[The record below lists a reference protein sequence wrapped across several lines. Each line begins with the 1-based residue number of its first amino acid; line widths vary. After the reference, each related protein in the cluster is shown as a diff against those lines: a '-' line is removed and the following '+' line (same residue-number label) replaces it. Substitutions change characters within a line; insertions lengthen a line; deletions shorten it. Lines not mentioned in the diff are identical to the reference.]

1 VVVAV
6 PAVWMMQ
13 VPVDDEVDVVAVRN
27 GGMAAACAMRVL
39 SIVPSAGVARRAS
52 SGVHRVH
59 LKGALVSV
67 PVMGVMQVAVVS
79 IVQVGTV
86 SNGQVAAAAAVN
98 VRVRGMSLMSHF
110 TAPP

>member
-1 VVVAV
+1 MLCAEQAPFDLTPVAREPRSGDVHGSVVVAV

-27 GGMAAACAMRVL
+27 GGMAAACAVRVL

-67 PVMGVMQVAVVS
+67 PVMGVM
-79 IVQVGTV
+79 
-86 SNGQVAAAAAVN
+86 
-98 VRVRGMSLMSHF
+98 
-110 TAPP
+110 